1 MKRKEFLELR
11 EHKVEELQAKV
22 RDLREELFKL
32 NLQRHGGQIEKTSR
46 LNELRR
52 DIARTLTLINQK
64 QRPVLASK
72 GGAPAAQAAK

>member
-1 MKRKEFLELR
+1 M
-11 EHKVEELQAKV
+11 QAKV

-64 QRPVLASK
+64 QR
-72 GGAPAAQAAK
+72 AAAVAAK

>member
-46 LNELRR
+46 LNVLRR
-52 DIARTLTLINQK
+52 DIARTMTLINQK
-64 QRPVLASK
+64 QRAAAS
-72 GGAPAAQAAK
+72 APAAEAAK